1 MSAKTSAQVII
12 GKKIITISGYESE
25 EYLQRVASYINS
37 KINEIEGMEKFR
49 RLPAEMKNIL
59 IEVNI
64 ADDYFKAKDQAQKLE
79 WDAKER
85 EKEIYD
91 LKHELIS
98 VQIREESMQ
107 ETVARLE
114 KENRELLLAKSKLDT
129 ALADALAGRGKAPAA
144 EEGKPA
150 QDKADGNHAEGGE
163 AQA

>member
-1 MSAKTSAQVII
+1 
-12 GKKIITISGYESE
+12 
-25 EYLQRVASYINS
+25 
-37 KINEIEGMEKFR
+37 MEKFR

-114 KENRELLLAKSKLDT
+114 KENRELLLAKSKLDA